1 MDQVKKDETRNEDNS
16 IIENEKKLIE
26 AKTKQDHGAIVED
39 IVEEEK
45 VPDGS

>member
-26 AKTKQDHGAIVED
+26 IKTKQDHGAIVED
-39 IVEEEK
+39 IMEEEK
-45 VPDGS
+45 VPDSS